1 MYPPSS
7 IIKAR
12 DFCHDIISMN
22 RPFDEHDNVHEGPQQ
37 DNTFQNTSSII
48 YAPTLYIPIP

>member
-37 DNTFQNTSSII
+37 DNTFQNTYSII
-48 YAPTLYIPIP
+48 YAPT